1 MMQCFSCSEDM
12 QSVEYPESLIDGADY
27 TWCSYSADRGALWCR
42 SLMIMVCKV
51 FAVSQSFCKTKSWT
65 PDAWCPLDSDLRN
78 PVAVHHYAAGVAP
91 SCSGDG
97 WSGRS
102 LRVQSPDSE
111 FIDIVPA
118 EKRGSVP
125 DLMLLT
131 AEGFSL
137 QMYLLR
143 AAGILLPFY
152 VVMRLIRMV
161 QRGQQQYRLQ
171 MLQVSPGFLSLIS
184 WGHRLVD

>member
-1 MMQCFSCSEDM
+1 
-12 QSVEYPESLIDGADY
+12 
-27 TWCSYSADRGALWCR
+27 
-42 SLMIMVCKV
+42 
-51 FAVSQSFCKTKSWT
+51 
-65 PDAWCPLDSDLRN
+65 
-78 PVAVHHYAAGVAP
+78 
-91 SCSGDG
+91 
-97 WSGRS
+97 
-102 LRVQSPDSE
+102 
-111 FIDIVPA
+111 
-118 EKRGSVP
+118 
-125 DLMLLT
+125 MLLT